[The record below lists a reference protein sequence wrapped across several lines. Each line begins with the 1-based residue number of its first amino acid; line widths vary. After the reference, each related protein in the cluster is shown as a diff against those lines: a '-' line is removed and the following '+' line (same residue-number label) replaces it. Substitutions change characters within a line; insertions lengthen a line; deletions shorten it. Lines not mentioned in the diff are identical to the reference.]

1 MKTMKEFCSKWA
13 KRIATKQMALIAVIT
28 LVATLI
34 GMWAAQFEG
43 LKILGALIIALLIG
57 MVVQFPI
64 RLMVHQG

>member
-1 MKTMKEFCSKWA
+1 
-13 KRIATKQMALIAVIT
+13 
-28 LVATLI
+28 
-34 GMWAAQFEG
+34 MWAAQFEG